1 MKKLFDKKYISMNN
15 HFFKQFFFNKYI
27 RKHGTLH
34 VTKREINL
42 VKYFKKCS
50 KYFHDTVY
58 RILYK

>member
-1 MKKLFDKKYISMNN
+1 MNN
-15 HFFKQFFFNKYI
+15 HFFKQIFFNKYI